1 MKFAKLS
8 LILSIC
14 ILCIQCQSKKMRYQ
28 SNVPPKQGGYVPD
41 AQTAAKIAEAISL
54 PIYGDN
60 IYNQQPFKVTLEA
73 DSIWHIKGTFK
84 DPLFDSK
91 KGGVVHVKI
100 RKADAKVLYVMH
112 GK

>member
-1 MKFAKLS
+1 
-8 LILSIC
+8 
-14 ILCIQCQSKKMRYQ
+14 MRYK

-54 PIYGDN
+54 PVYGDN

-73 DSIWHIKGTFK
+73 DSIWHIKGTFN
-84 DPLFDSK
+84 DSLFGYK
-91 KGGVVHVKI
+91 AGRVVHVKI